1 MNMEVNKLSDF
12 TEQLAKLKLDNAKQ
26 LFFRGHSSKNY
37 ELKPTLYRPE
47 RYHLSEDKIFKD
59 IIMTC
64 PQDFT
69 TAKSTMEILVKMQH
83 YGVPTRILDLT
94 RNALVALYF
103 SCVSRLD
110 KDGEVILLQIPNND
124 VCYFDSDKVS
134 ILANLAKQKN
144 DFIFDYHP
152 SFSYKNRNDVEY
164 VNNEYFGYLLHSIK
178 EEKPHFKDIIDPK
191 DIEKVF
197 AVQAKLDNPRI
208 IRQGG
213 AFLLFG
219 CKKDKSIASDVDSKW
234 IIKPKGEKII
244 IPKDSKEKLLK
255 ELDILGIN
263 SSTLFP
269 ELDDQAEFIKERY
282 NKKII

>member
-1 MNMEVNKLSDF
+1 
-12 TEQLAKLKLDNAKQ
+12 
-26 LFFRGHSSKNY
+26 
-37 ELKPTLYRPE
+37 
-47 RYHLSEDKIFKD
+47 
-59 IIMTC
+59 
-64 PQDFT
+64 
-69 TAKSTMEILVKMQH
+69 MEILVKMQH

-178 EEKPHFKDIIDPK
+178 EEKPHFKDIIDQRISRK
-191 DIEKVF
+191 F
-197 AVQAKLDNPRI
+197 SLFKLN
-208 IRQGG
+208 
-213 AFLLFG
+213 
-219 CKKDKSIASDVDSKW
+219 
-234 IIKPKGEKII
+234 
-244 IPKDSKEKLLK
+244 
-255 ELDILGIN
+255 
-263 SSTLFP
+263 
-269 ELDDQAEFIKERY
+269 
-282 NKKII
+282 